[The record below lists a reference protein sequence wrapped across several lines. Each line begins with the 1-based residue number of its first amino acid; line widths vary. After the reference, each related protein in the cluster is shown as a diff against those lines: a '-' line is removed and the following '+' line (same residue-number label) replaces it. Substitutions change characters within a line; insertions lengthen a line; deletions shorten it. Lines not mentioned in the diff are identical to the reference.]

1 MNVVIDIILALIVL
15 GGAFVGFKRGFISTV
30 AKPVKLVLCIVVAFS
45 LASSVATAV
54 IEPIIGE
61 TVENQI
67 SDYLTEKIEED
78 TEGEFELPTLLKL
91 AALLLEVDVDSI
103 QSEKDYAD
111 ALVESI
117 ASPVIHFVA
126 VIISFVLLYFAL
138 KIILGILL
146 KILDSA
152 FNTGI
157 VGAFNK
163 TLGLVFGTVLS
174 VTAAWAVVSVFEF
187 VINTSLFEN
196 AVWLSEFEGG
206 YIYNFFKA
214 YNPIDLLLSF

>member
-91 AALLLEVDVDSI
+91 AALLLDVDVDSI
-103 QSEKDYAD
+103 Q
-111 ALVESI
+111 SI